1 MLTFVLL
8 YIIIMVSLG
17 VITPTYVKIYMYIF
31 LHMYS
36 VYQNIISGRFRW
48 EQCSHP
54 RKKWAFIVP
63 LYVFDGTKSPH
74 KFAHFFLF
82 GVLTTFSLFTLVGRF
97 PPVSCIGEYPEKR
110 HFFKMVVE
118 RTAIRLCKRDT
129 RKCVFFAWIML
140 TFDFLC
146 SIIVLLQSNTLL

>member
-1 MLTFVLL
+1 MYNF
-8 YIIIMVSLG
+8 Y
-17 VITPTYVKIYMYIF
+17 TYV
-31 LHMYS
+31 S
-36 VYQNIISGRFRW
+36 VYQILCSGRFRW
-48 EQCSHP
+48 EQCSHH
-54 RKKWAFIVP
+54 KKEMSFHRAT
-63 LYVFDGTKSPH
+63 LRLGGTKSPH

-82 GVLTTFSLFTLVGRF
+82 GVLTTFSLFTLVCI
-97 PPVSCIGEYPEKR
+97 PPVYHHRWVPRKEA
-110 HFFKMVVE
+110 FFYNGCLE